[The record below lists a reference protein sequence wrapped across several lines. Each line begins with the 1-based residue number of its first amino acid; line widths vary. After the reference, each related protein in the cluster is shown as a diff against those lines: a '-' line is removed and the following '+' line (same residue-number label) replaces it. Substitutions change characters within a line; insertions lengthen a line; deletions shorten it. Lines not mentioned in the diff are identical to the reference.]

1 MSGAR
6 LLLLSPVG
14 THRQVVLERLEQ
26 EGVAPDR
33 VAFEPHQPRRAYLE
47 HYHDIDLVLDTFP
60 YNGHTT
66 TLDAFWMGV
75 PVVTMVGQSVV
86 GRAGL
91 SQLGNLGLPELAA
104 ATPDA
109 FVTIAVALAR
119 DLERL
124 SSLRTTLRERMRN
137 SPIMD
142 APRFARG
149 IEAAYRTMWRRW
161 CASRI

>member
-1 MSGAR
+1 
-6 LLLLSPVG
+6 
-14 THRQVVLERLEQ
+14 
-26 EGVAPDR
+26 
-33 VAFEPHQPRRAYLE
+33 
-47 HYHDIDLVLDTFP
+47 
-60 YNGHTT
+60 
-66 TLDAFWMGV
+66 MGV
-75 PVVTMVGQSVV
+75 PVVTMVGRSVV

-91 SQLGNLGLPELAA
+91 SQLGNLGLPELAV

-124 SSLRTTLRERMRN
+124 SSLRSSLRERMRS